1 MYTSIYRNTS
11 RMDLRNLKNKN
22 NIYCGILK
30 LFPDSIKEIKVH
42 LEEIKISWIGK
53 KKGNFY
59 QKRDLGF

>member
-1 MYTSIYRNTS
+1 
-11 RMDLRNLKNKN
+11 MDLRNLKNKN